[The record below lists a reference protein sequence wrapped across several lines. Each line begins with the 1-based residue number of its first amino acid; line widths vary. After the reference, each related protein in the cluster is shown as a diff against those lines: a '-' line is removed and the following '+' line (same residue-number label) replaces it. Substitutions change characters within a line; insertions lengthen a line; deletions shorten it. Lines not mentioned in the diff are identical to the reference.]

1 MQGWAAPRAPYCFT
15 ELFFRLLL
23 WRRVS
28 TRKKDTNVITTL
40 QVFHL
45 ENGRNNAQPPS
56 LELLVI
62 RVIEKDIVTIY
73 NNDILS
79 RKALVDTEV
88 GQSTPPR
95 PPPVPVAIIP
105 ILCASYFESSL
116 WVSFFHLSCFL
127 SGLSHPAPTL
137 ANFRLEWYM
146 EHNYGDFCLHS
157 RFLDQQTLTCFT
169 SSSGANT
176 CSTFHYQDGAA
187 LPGMG
192 LCLWLQGSLR
202 YKSHL

>member
-1 MQGWAAPRAPYCFT
+1 M
-15 ELFFRLLL
+15 
-23 WRRVS
+23 S
-28 TRKKDTNVITTL
+28 TRKKDTNVITAL

-79 RKALVDTEV
+79 RKALVDTKV
-88 GQSTPPR
+88 GQSTPPPR

-116 WVSFFHLSCFL
+116 
-127 SGLSHPAPTL
+127 
-137 ANFRLEWYM
+137 
-146 EHNYGDFCLHS
+146 
-157 RFLDQQTLTCFT
+157 
-169 SSSGANT
+169 
-176 CSTFHYQDGAA
+176 
-187 LPGMG
+187 
-192 LCLWLQGSLR
+192 
-202 YKSHL
+202 